1 MYPSAVPPVTV
12 CLIFSP
18 ITGVPV
24 GETIFIAL
32 TDEKSFAVY
41 IDVDPIDVGFFIIL
55 ICANLVSVGK
65 SLVESSN
72 LA

>member
-41 IDVDPIDVGFFIIL
+41 IDVDPIDVDSYNTNLCKFS
-55 ICANLVSVGK
+55 ICWK